1 MVNPVLTLIFDL
13 FLIGSAISVVAA
25 MVVEYRTGR
34 SPAIGR
40 AQSAYRSRVTRDS
53 AVVARR
59 SRRASRLRAA

>member
-1 MVNPVLTLIFDL
+1 MVNPILTLIFDL

-40 AQSAYRSRVTRDS
+40 SQSAHRSRVTRDS

-59 SRRASRLRAA
+59 SRRAARLRAA